1 LNQKENI
8 VAGRDVLRALDPH
21 IQAEETGTAMIVFA
35 DNSLGRIYLNVGV
48 PTSARYRSLEG
59 MDALEACKVV
69 DVLTVKFHVGTDLVR
84 SRVMLDS
91 NYEVIE
97 SLNNP
102 AIAVPAVAP
111 ASRAVPP
118 AQAAAAEP
126 AITGPILSSSARQ
139 RLAALLTDY
148 IGPVA
153 PLVMTDLP
161 ATVDIETALS
171 IVSREIDDTRRA
183 ADFVVTARQLL
194 N

>member
-1 LNQKENI
+1 MSGKE
-8 VAGRDVLRALDPH
+8 VLRALDPH

-35 DNSLGRIYLNVGV
+35 DNSLGRIYLNDGT

-59 MDALEACKVV
+59 MDALEACKAI
-69 DVLTVKFHVGTDLVR
+69 DVQTVKFHVGTDLVR
-84 SRVMLDS
+84 SRVMLES

-102 AIAVPAVAP
+102 AAVTPVPVA
-111 ASRAVPP
+111 RV
-118 AQAAAAEP
+118 AAAQDAPPEP
-126 AITGPILSSSARQ
+126 IMTGPILSSSGRQ

-153 PLVMTDLP
+153 PLVMSDLP

-183 ADFVVTARQLL
+183 ADFVVSARQIL

>member
-1 LNQKENI
+1 MSGKE
-8 VAGRDVLRALDPH
+8 VLRALDPH
-21 IQAEETGTAMIVFA
+21 IQAEETGSAMIVFA
-35 DNSLGRIYLNVGV
+35 DNSLGRIYLNAGV

-59 MDALEACKVV
+59 MEALEACKAI
-69 DVLTVKFHVGTDLVR
+69 DVQTVKFHVGTDIVR

-97 SLNNP
+97 TLNNP
-102 AIAVPAVAP
+102 TVTAPVAEPAPRVAPVAP
-111 ASRAVPP
+111 AP
-118 AQAAAAEP
+118 EP
-126 AITGPILSSSARQ
+126 EPTITGPVLSSSARQ
-139 RLAALLTDY
+139 RLGALLTDY

-153 PLVMTDLP
+153 PLVMSDLP

-183 ADFVVTARQLL
+183 SEFVINARQIL